1 MPDVQSPPHTTFV
14 ESVAVEIYDQT
25 YHLRGTDP
33 AYMQELAGTVDGKM
47 RAVAAHGG
55 TVDSLRVAVL
65 AALNIADELRQVRER
80 YAELASSVTQA
91 QRTVRSRAGS
101 LSHVLDEAMEDAPDG
116 GSLEE
121 RRVG

>member
-1 MPDVQSPPHTTFV
+1 MPDLQSPSQTAVV

-33 AYMQELAGTVDGKM
+33 AYMQGLAATVDAKM

-65 AALNIADELRQVRER
+65 AALNIADELREMRER

-101 LSHVLDEAMEDAPDG
+101 LSHVLDEAMEDTPDG